1 MNTLKLNDREIHSL
15 AELRAD
21 VDITQLMAAFLN
33 ESLEKWLSDC
43 YYEREADAVARLDH
57 SLLPVVEQQLCTIL
71 GIKRSQNAMTA
82 EQRAVYD
89 RKCAA
94 ILRCSSDQALLSHVM
109 ETATNQSEL
118 AELLNNGCKTI
129 YLCEGTFS
137 VPIRKSG
144 IHYCGIGNPKVE
156 TTFTEEQYKKAGITF
171 DGITLPEMPD
181 AETAYLAEQ
190 AAHENGYDDFAEK
203 HCCLATLLHDRIK
216 GYRIYRSYCL
226 KTDADD
232 VATEFYK
239 SKQAAEQAAE
249 KVIESAYSEANSY
262 FQPDRVGCIAPWTAE
277 QYAAIFRDGTKS
289 IAARLRSLTG
299 EKAELANQLYKLA
312 DQAERELL
320 HRFEQELTE
329 SSDFYLMYKKSYFLK
344 QVEIEKDDYNLD
356 LFESDILNGLARLLH
371 DDSEYTVEN
380 LIDIVS
386 ELEDDVNKHADT
398 FFGCAYQEYKNY
410 CREAEKIAEEIGK
423 DLSDDDLVKLGV
435 LK

>member
-1 MNTLKLNDREIHSL
+1 
-15 AELRAD
+15 
-21 VDITQLMAAFLN
+21 
-33 ESLEKWLSDC
+33 
-43 YYEREADAVARLDH
+43 
-57 SLLPVVEQQLCTIL
+57 
-71 GIKRSQNAMTA
+71 
-82 EQRAVYD
+82 
-89 RKCAA
+89 
-94 ILRCSSDQALLSHVM
+94 M

-171 DGITLPEMPD
+171 DGMTLPEMPD
-181 AETAYLAEQ
+181 VETAYLAEQ

-232 VATEFYK
+232 IVTEFYK

-262 FQPDRVGCIAPWTAE
+262 FQPDRVGCIASWTAE

-289 IAARLRSLTG
+289 IFSRLRSLTG
-299 EKAELANQLYKLA
+299 EKAELVSQLCKLT
-312 DQAERELL
+312 DQAECELL

-344 QVEIEKDDYNLD
+344 QIEIEKDDYNLD
-356 LFESDILNGLARLLH
+356 LFESDILNGLARLFH

-380 LIDIVS
+380 LIEIVS
-386 ELEDDVNKHADT
+386 ELEDDVSKHADT

-423 DLSDDDLVKLGV
+423 DLSDDDLVKLGL

>member
-1 MNTLKLNDREIHSL
+1 M
-15 AELRAD
+15 
-21 VDITQLMAAFLN
+21 
-33 ESLEKWLSDC
+33 
-43 YYEREADAVARLDH
+43 
-57 SLLPVVEQQLCTIL
+57 
-71 GIKRSQNAMTA
+71 
-82 EQRAVYD
+82 
-89 RKCAA
+89 
-94 ILRCSSDQALLSHVM
+94 
-109 ETATNQSEL
+109 
-118 AELLNNGCKTI
+118 
-129 YLCEGTFS
+129 
-137 VPIRKSG
+137 
-144 IHYCGIGNPKVE
+144 
-156 TTFTEEQYKKAGITF
+156 
-171 DGITLPEMPD
+171 
-181 AETAYLAEQ
+181 
-190 AAHENGYDDFAEK
+190 
-203 HCCLATLLHDRIK
+203 
-216 GYRIYRSYCL
+216 

-232 VATEFYK
+232 VVTEFYK

-289 IAARLRSLTG
+289 ISARLRSLTG

-312 DQAERELL
+312 DQAEHELL

-380 LIDIVS
+380 LIEIVS

-423 DLSDDDLVKLGV
+423 DLSDDDLVKLGI